1 MLTAIHCLLYFNYKC
16 FTMNHEDPLILGSK
30 VKVTSGKKCADVDL
44 CTIVND
50 GSFYLLLLC

>member
-1 MLTAIHCLLYFNYKC
+1 
-16 FTMNHEDPLILGSK
+16 MNHEDPLILGSK